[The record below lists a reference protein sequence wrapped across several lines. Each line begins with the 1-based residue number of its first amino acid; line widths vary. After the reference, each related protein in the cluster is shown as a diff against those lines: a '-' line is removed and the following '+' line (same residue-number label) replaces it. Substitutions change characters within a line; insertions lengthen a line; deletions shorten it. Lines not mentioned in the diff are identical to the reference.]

1 MDMVVVLHRY
11 RYRIGLLAIGGE
23 RKLVLKR
30 KKNKESIFEV
40 PVFDTKSQPPING
53 KGDDRSVCRSAAIPA
68 SY

>member
-23 RKLVLKR
+23 RKLVR

-53 KGDDRSVCRSAAIPA
+53 KGDDRSVCRSAVIPA